1 MILNEK
7 LGIPSE
13 ISKQSKKLY
22 ESILEDIKRFDNDD
36 PIDQS
41 EFEFGRELSMKIG
54 EYDIK
59 ISDLTINVPV
69 ILKLYF
75 QYGENKKPFYFS
87 AGQSSRSS
95 IGDDLMLHSDISKG
109 FLSISVAVFK
119 NNKQHEVVDEI
130 NKNLKERHIAHELM
144 HLYETYKNK
153 KKTLKQRGE
162 YKAFNIQGL
171 PEILREF
178 LYLLYFTT
186 SIENSVRPAE
196 FYQDILY
203 TNVKKS
209 EFRSY
214 IEKSEII
221 ETLRKS
227 ENFSLDDY
235 KKRLE
240 DSEEIKKFLKDAK
253 SKGYKSIGENSDDA
267 LNILMINI
275 INTSIESI
283 DNMLGGYTSQSFL
296 GKEIDFDKVNSKF
309 NKIINSYEKFKG
321 SPQKYFEFLVKNLNF
336 VGNKM
341 KKKLYKIYDMIEE
354 KKVIVDWETYCEINK
369 NEIVYNI
376 DFNSFKKK

>member
-22 ESILEDIKRFDNDD
+22 ESILEDIKRFNNDD
-36 PIDQS
+36 SIDQS

-162 YKAFNIQGL
+162 YNAFNIQGL
-171 PEILREF
+171 PGILREF
-178 LYLLYFTT
+178 LYLLYYTT
-186 SIENSVRPAE
+186 SIENSVRPVE

-209 EFRSY
+209 EFRNY

-227 ENFSLDDY
+227 EKFSLDDY

-321 SPQKYFEFLVKNLNF
+321 NPQKYFEFLVKNLNF

>member
-41 EFEFGRELSMKIG
+41 EFDGGELSMKIG

-321 SPQKYFEFLVKNLNF
+321 NPQKYFEFLVKNLNF

>member
-87 AGQSSRSS
+87 AGQASISS

-109 FLSISVAVFK
+109 FLSISVAVFR

-162 YKAFNIQGL
+162 YNAFNLSGL

-186 SIENSVRPAE
+186 SIENSVRPVE

-209 EFRSY
+209 EFRNY

-221 ETLRKS
+221 ETLRRS
-227 ENFSLDDY
+227 EKFSLDDY